1 MLKSVRLCIKV
12 LLMRIG
18 ILPHA
23 DLPHVIPCFRIARE
37 LLKLGHDVRILGS
50 DIYTLGRTHSE
61 VFRDQLPSF
70 GLNGRQFI
78 HQTRDISFFDWLIR
92 QFKEL
97 ELDVMILDAAWQS
110 LTFGAH
116 ASGLLRSVIVHH
128 AGFPDFRSR
137 DLPPW
142 RFVHPGHSK
151 EQQERARRSVAA
163 DQAGQVFRTMFSAI
177 KAASGAGPAAPD
189 AFEFGCNEFAT
200 LPAVRAISLCPS
212 IEFPEERG
220 RIDYFGTLLPT
231 PHDPDW
237 KRLPAELI
245 DGSEILIACAFGTTA
260 ILTPEERQWL
270 STMATALA
278 RSFPR
283 SQVVAALPGD
293 ARLNDAPA
301 PGNLLKL
308 AWLPLWELLS
318 TRKAAKVLVSTPGV
332 GALREAVA
340 SATPVVALPRGLD
353 QFGAAARVEYFNLG
367 SALVSPGLPPPE
379 LVVRHVAHVLEDETI
394 QTKVR
399 QFKQEIDAFDATLP
413 LKRAMGS
420 SPRDI
425 E

>member
-1 MLKSVRLCIKV
+1 MPLH
-12 LLMRIG
+12 IG

-23 DLPHVIPCFRIARE
+23 DLPHVIPCFRVGRE
-37 LLKLGHDVRILGS
+37 LLKLGHEVHILGS
-50 DIYTLGRTHSE
+50 DDYTLGRTHSE
-61 VFRDQLPSF
+61 ACIGELPVF
-70 GLNGRQFI
+70 GLSGRQVF
-78 HQTRDISFFDWLIR
+78 HKTHEISFFDWLIR
-92 QFKEL
+92 QLKEL
-97 ELDVMILDAAWQS
+97 DLDVLILDAVWQS
-110 LTFGAH
+110 LSFRAH
-116 ASGLLRSVIVHH
+116 SAGLLKSIIVHH

-163 DQAGQVFRTMFSAI
+163 DQAGQAFRTMFSAI

-189 AFEFGCNEFAT
+189 AFEFGCNEFAI

-212 IEFPEERG
+212 LEFPEERG

-231 PHDPDW
+231 PQDPDW
-237 KRLPAELI
+237 KPLPAELI
-245 DGSEILIACAFGTTA
+245 DSSETLIACAFGTTA

-270 STMATALA
+270 STMATSLA

-293 ARLNDAPA
+293 ARLNDATA

-332 GALREAVA
+332 GAFREAVA

-399 QFKQEIDAFDATLP
+399 RFKQEIDAFDATLP
-413 LKRAMGS
+413 LKRAMES
-420 SPRDI
+420 SSRDI